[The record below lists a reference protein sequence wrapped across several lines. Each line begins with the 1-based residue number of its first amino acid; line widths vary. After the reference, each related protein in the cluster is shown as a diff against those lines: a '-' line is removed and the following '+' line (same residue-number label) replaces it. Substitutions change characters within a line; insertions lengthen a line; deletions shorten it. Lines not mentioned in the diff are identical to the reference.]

1 MRCPLNLKCPPNS
14 PCSLGREGRDAA
26 RDGKVGG
33 CPMFISSAADN
44 YCVYSYLANEGRP
57 TDVPKVARLAMID
70 ENEVKAITNRFKK
83 IAAEI
88 LNG

>member
-1 MRCPLNLKCPPNS
+1 
-14 PCSLGREGRDAA
+14 
-26 RDGKVGG
+26 
-33 CPMFISSAADN
+33 MFISSAADN